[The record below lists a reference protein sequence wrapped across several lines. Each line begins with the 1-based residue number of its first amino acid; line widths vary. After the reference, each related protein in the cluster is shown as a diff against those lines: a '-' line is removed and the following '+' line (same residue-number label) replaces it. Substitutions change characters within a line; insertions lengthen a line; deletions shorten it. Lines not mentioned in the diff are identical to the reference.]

1 MHFDKELDARG
12 LACPLPIVK
21 TRKALNELASG
32 QVLKVV
38 ATDSGSVADMKAFS
52 EQTGNE
58 LLSSAQEGGT
68 YETTLQVLS
77 NDEDEP
83 VYEVVLVGESPR
95 YARTE
100 ITHSAIDE
108 NGTRR
113 VLKTKAQDPVDEIK
127 RHPPEYR

>member
-21 TRKALNELASG
+21 TRTALNELASG

-68 YETTLQVLS
+68 YVFFLK
-77 NDEDEP
+77 
-83 VYEVVLVGESPR
+83 
-95 YARTE
+95 
-100 ITHSAIDE
+100 
-108 NGTRR
+108 RR
-113 VLKTKAQDPVDEIK
+113 
-127 RHPPEYR
+127 